1 MPLWKV
7 ILHKELRIRRVMAN
21 TFDDCIETHVV
32 CGLEPPLEFA
42 NIKSNRTL
50 VGVIEL
56 NREET
61 LLVTQTLR
69 GSLGTNDVA

>member
-1 MPLWKV
+1 MPLWKL
-7 ILHKELRIRRVMAN
+7 ILHKELRNCRVMAN
-21 TFDDCIETHVV
+21 TFDDYIETHVV

-42 NIKSNRTL
+42 HIKSNKTL
-50 VGVIEL
+50 VGVLKL

-61 LLVTQTLR
+61 LLVAQTLC

>member
-7 ILHKELRIRRVMAN
+7 ILHKELKTRRVLAN
-21 TFDDCIETHVV
+21 TFGDCIETHVV
-32 CGLEPPLEFA
+32 CGLEPPLEFE

-50 VGVIEL
+50 VGVIKL

-61 LLVTQTLR
+61 LLVTQTLH
-69 GSLGTNDVA
+69 GSLGIDDVA